1 MFGTTSCNCCQ
12 WGSIVGVI
20 NAIFILKKGGDKMR
34 RPILLVI
41 IIPLFLAVLNCA
53 SVNETQK
60 PEKFLEVKQAR
71 LKEEADKELSHL
83 FKINPV
89 LAEELR
95 KLPELKRGLDEK
107 ELAALNRIVKFY
119 TQSSNSEE
127 VKQIFDRILSI
138 GKKERRKFS
147 APLQA
152 LFWLAEEQELP
163 LGENLLKIHSKE
175 KYRGFNKNLG
185 EDEEVITFVY
195 NIWRNTYDTDKWKD
209 TNEIINRLNS
219 PHLFDLFFR
228 DNIAYDFDKSAMKM
242 SDRKYYENWG
252 SYLQSA
258 KVTIKKRKGTCD
270 DAANLADEVLKKT
283 GYNVEPLQVKF
294 GKPSFT
300 GSNRHWVAVLKEGWL
315 FYKIADDYLQFD
327 GIVGPFKSVKDI
339 GIRVAESH
347 GVIMEDYA
355 LSQVPIR

>member
-1 MFGTTSCNCCQ
+1 
-12 WGSIVGVI
+12 
-20 NAIFILKKGGDKMR
+20 MR
-34 RPILLVI
+34 RTFLLVI

-60 PEKFLEVKQAR
+60 PEKFPEVKQAR
-71 LKEEADKELSHL
+71 FKEEADKELSHL

-95 KLPELKRGLDEK
+95 KLPELRRGLDEK
-107 ELAALNRIVKFY
+107 GLAALNRIVKFY

-127 VKQIFDRILSI
+127 VKQIFGRILSI

-152 LFWLAEEQELP
+152 LFWLSEERELP
-163 LGENLLKIHSKE
+163 LNENPLKIYSKL
-175 KYRGFNKNLG
+175 KYRGFNKHLG

-195 NIWRNTYDTDKWKD
+195 NIWNATYDKDKWKD
-209 TNEIINRLNS
+209 PNEVIDRLNS

-228 DNIAYDFDKSAMKM
+228 DNITYDYDKSAMKR
-242 SDRKYYENWG
+242 SDRRYYENWG

-258 KVTIKKRKGTCD
+258 KVTIKGRKGTCD
-270 DAANLADEVLKKT
+270 DAANLADEVLTKA
-283 GYNVEPLQVKF
+283 GYNVKPLQVKF
-294 GKPSFT
+294 RKPSFT
-300 GSNRHWVAVLKEGWL
+300 GSNRHWVAVLKEGGL
-315 FYKIADDYLQFD
+315 FYKIADDAYVRE
-327 GIVGPFKSVKDI
+327 GIVGPFKSIKEI
-339 GIRVAESH
+339 GEKVAESL
-347 GVIMEDYA
+347 GTFMEDYS

>member
-1 MFGTTSCNCCQ
+1 
-12 WGSIVGVI
+12 
-20 NAIFILKKGGDKMR
+20 MR
-34 RPILLVI
+34 KAILLVI
-41 IIPLFLAVLNCA
+41 IIPLFLSVLNCA

-60 PEKFLEVKQAR
+60 SDKFPEIKQAR
-71 LKEEADKELSHL
+71 FKEEADKELSHL
-83 FKINPV
+83 FKVNPV
-89 LAEELR
+89 LTEELR

-107 ELAALNRIVKFY
+107 GLLALNRIVKFY

-152 LFWLAEEQELP
+152 LFWLAEENEIP

-195 NIWRNTYDTDKWKD
+195 NIWRYDTDKWKD
-209 TNEIINRLNS
+209 TNEIIDRLNS

-228 DNIAYDFDKSAMKM
+228 DNIAYDFDKSAMKR

-283 GYNVEPLQVKF
+283 GYNVKPLQVKF

-300 GSNRHWVAVLKEGWL
+300 GSNRHWVAVLKEGGL
-315 FYKIADDYLQFD
+315 FYKIADDAYVKE
-327 GIVGPFKSVKDI
+327 GIVGPFKSIKEI
-339 GIRVAESH
+339 GEKVAESL
-347 GVIMEDYA
+347 GTYMQDYS